1 MGTIPFMLKTMED
14 NGVRISRPWE
24 DWNLLASGMVEILRR
39 IITETERISREARE
53 AEAAKMAEMKA
64 LKEAKSKASSDDEAS
79 DEGQDPT
86 QKKVSSS
93 GFKRLDS
100 SKHKKW

>member
-1 MGTIPFMLKTMED
+1 
-14 NGVRISRPWE
+14 
-24 DWNLLASGMVEILRR
+24 
-39 IITETERISREARE
+39 
-53 AEAAKMAEMKA
+53 MKA